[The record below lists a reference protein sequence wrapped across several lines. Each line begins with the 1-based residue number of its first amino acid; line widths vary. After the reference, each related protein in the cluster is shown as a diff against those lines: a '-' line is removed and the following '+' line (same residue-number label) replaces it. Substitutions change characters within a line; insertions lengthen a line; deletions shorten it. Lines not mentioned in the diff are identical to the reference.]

1 MFIRNALS
9 AVLAIA
15 VCASFNSGAHASDA
29 SKSLTGADFADNV
42 ASGTTFVKFYSPQ
55 CGHCIKL
62 APTWEMLAVNHQD
75 WANTKDFKFAE
86 VNCLMEGDV
95 CEDNNVQSYPNMQLF
110 NQGKSVHLYQG
121 GRSIEDLTAFVT
133 TKSQEYEAKAS
144 ANSNKLS
151 QDSTVNTQGKV
162 IVLDNKNYESSLK
175 NGEPWLVEYYAP
187 WCGHCKALAPT
198 YEELA
203 KELKGKVNVAKV
215 DCPANDAVC
224 RSQKVRGYPTI
235 KLHQNGQASEFNG
248 QRQLANMA
256 AFAVG
261 GTISSVKRLTPQG
274 FEEIK
279 AGSDVSFIYVYD
291 ANTNEDVS
299 ASIDKQS
306 RTFYEQVSIY
316 STNDNAIARQLSL
329 TTLPALVVMKD
340 NRQYTYQGSLT
351 DSEAVRAWIKE
362 VKEPMVL
369 TLDGSNVGTFLQ
381 TKGWIALGLFDPSQ
395 ADATAEARKE
405 LIEAAHAYHGAKA
418 ESYVVLGAPL
428 VFAILDA
435 QQWQSY
441 VRGAFG
447 IDTDALPA
455 VFVVNGVQEQYYAH
469 GFDGRRVT
477 VTKEALL
484 AHIAD
489 IEAGLLTPKS
499 QVGLVQKGFREFQK
513 RTRPVQIFYQ
523 KHPTVALTIA
533 AAMVLAM
540 MRRSSP
546 PKEEDPSD
554 ADTKEGA
561 EKEGKE
567 IKQD

>member
-15 VCASFNSGAHASDA
+15 VCASFNSGAHATDA

-95 CEDNNVQSYPNMQLF
+95 CDDNNVQSYPNMQLF

-133 TKSQEYEAKAS
+133 TKSQEYEVKAS
-144 ANSNKLS
+144 GNSNKLS

-316 STNDNAIARQLSL
+316 STNDNTIARQLSL

-340 NRQYTYQGSLT
+340 NRQYNYQGSIANQLT
-351 DSEAVRAWIKE
+351 VQSWIE
-362 VKEPMVL
+362 QSKEPLVPVL
-369 TLDGSNVGTFLQ
+369 NKRNTATILNSPGWVLLGLLDPERSASSVAYRAIVETAHKYKKTLVAGERTLLEAKPLRFATLDG
-381 TKGWIALGLFDPSQ
+381 TKWTRYITEALGVDPVNLPAIVAVNSDKEILYPY
-395 ADATAEARKE
+395 ASDERRVDFTEEALWEYILDMENGRLTEKST
-405 LIEAAHAYHGAKA
+405 LSSTQRTFRQISHRVSSVFAVIAAHPF
-418 ESYVVLGAPL
+418 VTM
-428 VFAILDA
+428 ILF
-435 QQWQSY
+435 S
-441 VRGAFG
+441 
-447 IDTDALPA
+447 
-455 VFVVNGVQEQYYAH
+455 
-469 GFDGRRVT
+469 
-477 VTKEALL
+477 
-484 AHIAD
+484 
-489 IEAGLLTPKS
+489 
-499 QVGLVQKGFREFQK
+499 
-513 RTRPVQIFYQ
+513 
-523 KHPTVALTIA
+523 A
-533 AAMVLAM
+533 AAYGVFRILCGA
-540 MRRSSP
+540 SP
-546 PKEEDPSD
+546 EDRLDGLSK
-554 ADTKEGA
+554 AD
-561 EKEGKE
+561 
-567 IKQD
+567 